1 MRGAAPPR
9 LDLAASGT
17 LGPMYAVI
25 LATGSGT
32 RLRPLR
38 GGEEA
43 AFQMAADGR
52 TMLQQTV
59 DRLVPVVDPMD
70 VVVVADRRQGQLVRE
85 QVPAARIVTQPIDRG
100 TATALALALVSVDR
114 PALET
119 MVVLTADHDVER
131 EDVLREQIVLAGE
144 QAEGA
149 SLGIE
154 QPLITFAIQP
164 TGADRELTYLEPS
177 YNEATRVGKYRL
189 YRVNSV
195 EPKPEPTRTRQLY
208 ESGTRYWNAGIYVWR
223 QDAIVARLRRYTPLF
238 TMLEPAYRSELA
250 LGAAY
255 DQLQPVS
262 IEEGVLVSAARDGIV
277 LTMPLEVGMREHAL
291 A

>member
-1 MRGAAPPR
+1 
-9 LDLAASGT
+9 
-17 LGPMYAVI
+17 MYAVV

-43 AFQMAADGR
+43 AFRVAADGR
-52 TMLQQTV
+52 TLLQQTV
-59 DRLVPVVDPMD
+59 ERLAPVVDPMD
-70 VVVVADRRQGQLVRE
+70 VVVVANRRHGQLVRE
-85 QVPAARIVTQPIDRG
+85 QVPEARIVTQPMDRG

-114 PALET
+114 PDWET
-119 MVVLTADHDVER
+119 MVVLTVDHDVER
-131 EDVLREQIVLAGE
+131 EDLLREQIALAGE
-144 QAEGA
+144 EVDHGP
-149 SLGIE
+149 LGIE
-154 QPLITFAIQP
+154 HPLITFAIPP

-177 YNEATRVGKYRL
+177 YNEGTRVGRHRL

-195 EPKPEPTRTRQLY
+195 EPKPEPARTRQLY

-223 QDAIVARLRRYTPLF
+223 QDVIVERLRRYTPLF

-250 LGAAY
+250 LSAAY
-255 DQLQPVS
+255 DRLQPVS
-262 IEEGVLVSAARDGIV
+262 IEEGILVGAARDGIV
-277 LTMPLEVGMREHAL
+277 LTMPLEVGMRGHAL